1 MFTLL
6 PDSEKKS
13 ILKEY
18 KNRRAIIICVFIF
31 LSSIMASVSLF
42 PSYLLSAIK
51 TKEIRNQLNELR
63 KSAILQE
70 AKILNETLVNTNK
83 KLDLLR
89 VGTSTVYVKD
99 IIDGVQKS
107 KSGQAIR
114 ISGVLYRRDSAKNQ
128 LSLSITGVARDRES
142 LSFFVKELEKNF
154 EQVNLPVSNFARE
167 KNAQF
172 TIEIR
177 DAI

>member
-18 KNRRAIIICVFIF
+18 KIRRAIIICTFVFF
-31 LSSIMASVSLF
+31 FGIMASVSLF

-51 TKEIRNQLNELR
+51 TKEISTQLAELR
-63 KSAILQE
+63 KSTILQE
-70 AKILNETLVNTNK
+70 AKILNEALVNTNK

-89 VGTSTVYVKD
+89 DSTSTVYVKD
-99 IIDGVQKS
+99 IIDGIQKS
-107 KSGQAIR
+107 KSEQAIR
-114 ISGVLYRRDSAKNQ
+114 ISGVLYRRDTAKKQ

-154 EQVNLPVSNFARE
+154 EQVNLPVSNFAKE

-177 DAI
+177 SAL